1 MLKKCN
7 SNFVFRIDLTD
18 ELDFVLISM
27 SEGQKMQRYSE
38 VLKDVKE
45 CIYRDRMDNES
56 IVSKIL
62 GACQGSMLHS
72 FVCRRNAEGV

>member
-1 MLKKCN
+1 
-7 SNFVFRIDLTD
+7 
-18 ELDFVLISM
+18 
-27 SEGQKMQRYSE
+27 MQRYSE
-38 VLKDVKE
+38 VLNDIME

>member
-1 MLKKCN
+1 M
-7 SNFVFRIDLTD
+7 
-18 ELDFVLISM
+18 DFVLISM

-38 VLKDVKE
+38 VPNDIME
-45 CIYRDRMDNES
+45 CIYRDRMDKES

-72 FVCRRNAEGV
+72 FVCRRNTEGV

>member
-1 MLKKCN
+1 
-7 SNFVFRIDLTD
+7 
-18 ELDFVLISM
+18 
-27 SEGQKMQRYSE
+27 MQRYSE
-38 VLKDVKE
+38 VPNDIKE
-45 CIYRDRMDNES
+45 CIFRDRMDNES